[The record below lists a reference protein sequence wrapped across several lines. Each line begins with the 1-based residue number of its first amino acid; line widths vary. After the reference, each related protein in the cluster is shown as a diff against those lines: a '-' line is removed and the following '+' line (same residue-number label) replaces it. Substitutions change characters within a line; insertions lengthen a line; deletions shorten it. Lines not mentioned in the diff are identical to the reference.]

1 MKPRD
6 PADFTE
12 TRLTSEPVFE
22 GQLLRVHR
30 DTVRLPDGGTATRE
44 YIKHPGA
51 VIVIAQPDPQSVLM
65 ERQFRYPVGRHFI
78 ELPAGKI
85 DKGER
90 PLATAQ
96 RELQEECGYAAGQWR
111 HLTTLH
117 PCIGYADERVE
128 LFLATDLRHVGDR
141 LDEGEFL
148 EVMTVS
154 LREALGWVVD
164 GRISDSKTALGL
176 LWAEKIAKGEW

>member
-1 MKPRD
+1 MKSGD
-6 PADFTE
+6 SADFTE
-12 TRLTSEPVFE
+12 TKLSSEPVFE

-65 ERQFRYPVGRHFI
+65 ERQFRYPVGQHFI

-85 DKGER
+85 DKGEE
-90 PLATAQ
+90 PLTTAK
-96 RELQEECGYAAGQWR
+96 RELQEECGYTASRWR
-111 HLTTLH
+111 HLTTLY

-128 LFLATDLRHVGDR
+128 LFLATELNHVGDR

-148 EVMTVS
+148 EVMNVP
-154 LREALGWVVD
+154 LREALGWVAD

>member
-1 MKPRD
+1 MTVIESLERMQLRD
-6 PADFTE
+6 DVPDF
-12 TRLTSEPVFE
+12 RP
-22 GQLLRVHR
+22 G

-85 DKGER
+85 DQGEE
-90 PLATAQ
+90 PLTTAE
-96 RELQEECGYAAGQWR
+96 RELQEECGYIAGQWR

-128 LFLATDLRHVGDR
+128 LFLATDLQHVGDR

-154 LREALGWVVD
+154 LREALDWVVE
-164 GRISDSKTALGL
+164 GRISDSKTVLGL

>member
-12 TRLTSEPVFE
+12 TRLSSEAVFE

-51 VIVIAQPDPQSVLM
+51 VIVIAQPDPQSVLL
-65 ERQFRYPVGRHFI
+65 ERQFRYPVGQHFI

-85 DKGER
+85 DKGEQ
-90 PLATAQ
+90 PLATAK
-96 RELQEECGYAAGQWR
+96 RELQEECGYAASQWR
-111 HLTTLH
+111 HLTTLY

-128 LFLATDLRHVGDR
+128 LFLATDLHHVGDR

-148 EVMTVS
+148 EIMTVS
-154 LREALGWVVD
+154 LREALAWVGE

-176 LWAEKIAKGEW
+176 LWAEKIARGEW

>member
-1 MKPRD
+1 
-6 PADFTE
+6 
-12 TRLTSEPVFE
+12 
-22 GQLLRVHR
+22 
-30 DTVRLPDGGTATRE
+30 
-44 YIKHPGA
+44 
-51 VIVIAQPDPQSVLM
+51 M

-85 DKGER
+85 DQGEE
-90 PLATAQ
+90 PLTTAE
-96 RELQEECGYAAGQWR
+96 RELQEECGYIAGQWR

-128 LFLATDLRHVGDR
+128 LFLATDLQHVGDR

-154 LREALGWVVD
+154 LREALDWVVE
-164 GRISDSKTALGL
+164 GRISDSKTVLGL